1 MHRNKHM
8 EASGVDGVLAFPA
21 NSSKWG
27 PELLDFDLGAL
38 GVTAFKLIDNFFR
51 RAQTRMLFQ

>member
-1 MHRNKHM
+1 M